1 MAVDHKKMRIVVALT
16 VGILVFFSSY
26 RWITDAERPERRAQ
40 EEAVVMAARS
50 ILFAY
55 IGDDKLRISDPLD
68 RVREAGKVYIYPES
82 FGWEIS
88 GHYQRPGEAG
98 WHDFL
103 LTLDTN
109 AELIRLLVKDDDAVL
124 RDKARTDAKFEALP

>member
-1 MAVDHKKMRIVVALT
+1 MAVDHAKIRIVVALT
-16 VGILVFFSSY
+16 VGILVFFLSY

-40 EEAVVMAARS
+40 EDAVVMAARS

-55 IGDDKLRISDPLD
+55 IGDDKMRISDPLD

-88 GHYQRPGEAG
+88 GHYQRSGEAG

-103 LTLDTN
+103 LTLDN
-109 AELIRLLVKDDDAVL
+109 NKALIRLLVKDDDAAL